1 VHTTSFKLARADA
14 RWGSSMSERPIFI
27 VGTQRSGT
35 TLMRLILDS
44 HPRIAIGH
52 ESGFMRAVEATKRL
66 PGYIYGDGWYRRF
79 GVDDEDM
86 QRRLRDFY
94 SSIFE
99 RHALL
104 QEKPRWGEKTPD
116 NVFCVEEIRGMW
128 PEAQFLCT
136 VRHPGAVIASLAR
149 WNWEFDRALDYWLSA
164 YAAAREAAHLGGS
177 SWHQVRYE
185 DLVTEP
191 RDTLARVL
199 DYLDE
204 SWSDDLLLH
213 ARVQSSRGGPET
225 VEGDTRRDRP
235 IDTESLDNWRSQL
248 SSRQLSLIG
257 LTAGEAL
264 GELGYDRAVVA
275 RA

>member
-1 VHTTSFKLARADA
+1 
-14 RWGSSMSERPIFI
+14 MSERPIFI

-52 ESGFMRAVEATKRL
+52 ESGFMRAVAATKRL
-66 PGYIYGDGWYRRF
+66 PGYIYGAGWYRRF

-86 QRRLRDFY
+86 NRRLRDFY

-99 RHALL
+99 RHARL
-104 QEKPRWGEKTPD
+104 QRKPRWGEKTPD
-116 NVFCVEEIRGMW
+116 NIFLIEGMRAIW

-136 VRHPGAVIASLAR
+136 VRHPAAVVASLAR

-164 YAAAREAAHLGGS
+164 YAAAQGAAHLGDS
-177 SWHQVRYE
+177 SWHWVRYE

-204 SWSDDLLLH
+204 PWSDDLLLH
-213 ARVQSSRGGPET
+213 ARIQRSRGGPAS
-225 VEGDTRRDRP
+225 VEGDTRKDRP
-235 IDTESLDNWRSQL
+235 IDTESLDSWRSQL
-248 SSRQLSLIG
+248 SSRQVSRIEE
-257 LTAGEAL
+257 TAGRAL
-264 GELGYDRAVVA
+264 DVLGYDMGAVT
-275 RA
+275 RT